1 MSPHPPSRLLT
12 APSCLA
18 LTLYAASV
26 AAPGWLPAQRPDAAR
41 DSAPRRI
48 EGVKVTSRQAPKVV
62 VGSMAVDVSPDSLRT
77 APGATL
83 DQALRTVPF
92 VGVRTNS
99 RGEVELSIRA
109 SDSRTPSVMLEGAPL
124 SAGWDGRADP
134 SLAPLTAATGLRVT
148 RAAPS
153 VLLGPNILGGVVEVS
168 LVNDIDR
175 PNALIAAGGDATGGV
190 TSRALGATRLALGSH
205 RLSLSAGAGHRQR
218 DYLPTATAYRDPGAS
233 FDGERLNSAL
243 RQSDAFVGAQYR
255 GTGGAFVG
263 VTVSAVQGS
272 RDVMPESHI
281 ANPRYWRQP
290 VANRA
295 IGVVSAGTGALM
307 TGAGVASLQL
317 RAAINNGH
325 TFIQQ
330 FGSAQYATVTGSE
343 RGIDRTSSV
352 RLLGEHSLGSRG
364 DIGIGLSLVQV
375 DYRESLNAAA
385 EQRYQQQLWSAG
397 VETDY
402 VVSDALNLSASLAL
416 DGVSTPRAGDK
427 PLQPALQD
435 WAARL
440 GLTRTV
446 GAGVQLNAALINR
459 SRFPSLRELYSGAL
473 NRFLP
478 NPDLRP
484 ERVLGSELGLSA
496 THGTWRWQAGAFVQ
510 RLDDV
515 IQRINV
521 PNTTLQQRVNRDAQR
536 VIGTEFLLAY
546 SGHRHSVLGDL
557 TLQDA
562 RVLDPTQPSGRR
574 QAEYQPKVR
583 GSLTAVSPLAFGWR
597 GTAATVLT
605 GSQFCLATGNAYRR
619 LPTTGRADLMA
630 DRSVF
635 LRATGRVLR
644 ELRLL
649 VALDNVTDALTW
661 DQCGIPATGR
671 VARIGFELR

>member
-1 MSPHPPSRLLT
+1 M
-12 APSCLA
+12 
-18 LTLYAASV
+18 LTLLS
-26 AAPGWLPAQRPDAAR
+26 APTLAPAVLSAQAGGVPR

-124 SAGWDGRADP
+124 SAGWDGRSDP

-168 LVNDIDR
+168 LINDIDQ
-175 PNALIAAGGDATGGV
+175 PNAVIAAGGDATGGV
-190 TSRALGATRLALGSH
+190 SSRALGATRVKLGSH
-205 RLSLSAGAGHRQR
+205 RLSFSAGAGHRQR
-218 DYLPTATAYRDPGAS
+218 DYLPTAAAYRDPGAS
-233 FDGERLNSAL
+233 FDGERLNSSL

-255 GTGGAFVG
+255 AAGGAFAG
-263 VTVSAVQGS
+263 VTMSTVHGS

-281 ANPRYWRQP
+281 SNPRYWRQP
-290 VANRA
+290 VANRS
-295 IGVVSAGTGALM
+295 ITVLSAGSGALT

-330 FGSAQYATVTGSE
+330 FGNAQYATVTGSE
-343 RGIDRTSSV
+343 RGFDRTLST

-364 DIGIGLSLVQV
+364 DIGVGLSLVQV

-385 EQRYQQQLWSAG
+385 EQRYRQQLWSAG

-402 VVSDALNLSASLAL
+402 SLSDALNVSASLAV

-427 PLQPALQD
+427 PLQPDLSD

-440 GLTRTV
+440 GLTHTFGSAMQFNV
-446 GAGVQLNAALINR
+446 AMINR

-473 NRFLP
+473 NRFQP

-484 ERVLGSELGLSA
+484 ERVFGAEVGVSA
-496 THGTWRWQAGAFVQ
+496 TTGAWRWQAGTFFQ
-510 RLDDV
+510 RVDDV
-515 IQRINV
+515 ILRINV

-536 VIGTEFLLAY
+536 VLGTEFLLAY
-546 SGHRHSVLGDL
+546 AGARHSLLADMA
-557 TLQDA
+557 LQDV
-562 RVLDPTQPSGRR
+562 RVLDPTPTSGRR

-583 GSLTAVSPLAFGWR
+583 GSVTAVSPLGFGWR
-597 GTAATVLT
+597 GTAAATV
-605 GSQFCLATGNAYRR
+605 
-619 LPTTGRADLMA
+619 
-630 DRSVF
+630 DRKSV
-635 LRATGRVLR
+635 V
-644 ELRLL
+644 
-649 VALDNVTDALTW
+649 
-661 DQCGIPATGR
+661 
-671 VARIGFELR
+671 